1 MEFLEKQFPCLCY
14 FVMRQRNM
22 KRDLRKYVAKCK
34 AQEDGPIGSYS
45 LYIHGYWLEWLKK
58 ERDAGNIVQGKF
70 LTKLK
75 IFD

>member
-1 MEFLEKQFPCLCY
+1 
-14 FVMRQRNM
+14 M

-34 AQEDGPIGSYS
+34 ALEDGPIGSYS
-45 LYIHGYWLEWLKK
+45 LYIPGYWLEWLKK

-70 LTKLK
+70 STKLK